1 MTVVLIEQKLKDT
14 TVFEGATATLS
25 CVTSDTR
32 TTVAWKQKNVLLLA
46 GEKYE
51 LRKEGKLNL
60 LLIHSAER
68 EDTGIYTCDTGDM
81 QCSAT
86 LTVKGKMDSPIES
99 YPAD

>member
-1 MTVVLIEQKLKDT
+1 M
-14 TVFEGATATLS
+14 ATLS

-32 TTVAWKQKNVLLLA
+32 TPVAWKRKNVVLLA

-60 LLIHSAER
+60 LLIHSVEK
-68 EDTGIYTCDTGDM
+68 EDTGLYTCDTGDM

-86 LTVKGKMDSPIES
+86 LTVKGNMDPRGEVFRSDKSHDSPIQS
-99 YPAD
+99 TIQ